1 MRKITI
7 IALHHKLQW
16 RDTDAG
22 DLESLLTRL
31 LEGDLSI
38 ELIAEEANKLPTT
51 VGQRV
56 AFRFNKPWANV
67 DMDEMERQRQGIY
80 DELRSRGGAPL
91 DDDSDGCKE
100 YYLEKADGIREEFWL
115 SKINGY
121 RLERVVFLCGLLHLS
136 TVAAKFRDRGWMV
149 EEINACGCQWY
160 VERFGTLTIVEENS
174 CRWCECRPNSKTFRP
189 AAAVSETPTKL
200 TVPG

>member
-7 IALHHKLQW
+7 IAVHHKLQW

-22 DLESLLTRL
+22 NLESILAKM
-31 LEGDLSI
+31 LEGDPTI

-51 VGQRV
+51 VGQRI

-67 DMDEMERQRQGIY
+67 DMDEMERQRKGIY
-80 DELRSRGGAPL
+80 DDLQSRGGGPL

-100 YYLEKADGIREEFWL
+100 YYLPEADRIREEFWL

-121 RLERVVFLCGLLHLS
+121 RLDRVVFLCGLLHLS
-136 TVAAKFRDRGWMV
+136 TAAAKFRDRGWTV
-149 EEINACGCQWY
+149 EEVNACSYQWY
-160 VERFGTLTIVEENS
+160 VERFGTLTIVEEDGY
-174 CRWCECRPNSKTFRP
+174 RWCECRPSSKTFQP
-189 AAAVSETPTKL
+189 AGPVQKPQ
-200 TVPG
+200 GN